1 MMAALSCYEK
11 FARENGITVE
21 WPISVVNVQKFINWA
36 VLEKE
41 YATSTVRA
49 YINHLATLHK
59 LKNLSE
65 ASCKNFVNNA
75 MLNGAENL
83 TFYSDKAQRQKN
95 VMTLPLLRVLGH
107 ELIKSNW
114 SNHSKLVIWGSC
126 TAAFFGS
133 FRLGEL
139 LSKNESKFNPYET
152 LLWKDIQFLEDG
164 SAKIHNKV
172 PKTRTLGGE
181 TISLFPFPKYNCCPI
196 AALKA
201 LKSLSTE
208 GEDYPV
214 FTFSNGSFLTN
225 QKLNAVIRFFL
236 EKRIGK
242 KAANYSCQ
250 SFRGGLPSAL
260 ASKPNIEN
268 KGSIKI
274 WGRWKSDAFER
285 YTRLD
290 HIARRA
296 IFERFVSALDEE

>member
-1 MMAALSCYEK
+1 VGVTAATCGPDPTLIVAAYSSSSWKTMMAALSCYEK
-11 FARENGITVE
+11 FAHESCIPVE
-21 WPISVVNVQKFINWA
+21 WPISIVHVQKFINWA

-65 ASCKNFVNNA
+65 ESCKNFVNNA

-83 TFYSDKAQRQKN
+83 TFYSEKKQKQKN

-114 SNHSKLVIWGSC
+114 SDHSKLVIWGSC
-126 TAAFFGS
+126 TTAFFGS

-139 LSKNESKFNPYET
+139 LSKSDSKFNPYET

-201 LKSLSTE
+201 LRTSQLKEKTI
-208 GEDYPV
+208 P
-214 FTFSNGSFLTN
+214 
-225 QKLNAVIRFFL
+225 FF
-236 EKRIGK
+236 
-242 KAANYSCQ
+242 
-250 SFRGGLPSAL
+250 PSVMAP
-260 ASKPNIEN
+260 S
-268 KGSIKI
+268 
-274 WGRWKSDAFER
+274 
-285 YTRLD
+285 
-290 HIARRA
+290 
-296 IFERFVSALDEE
+296 